1 MGASKRIAEI
11 YAQSLNF
18 HANNYT
24 QFITT
29 RFGNVLGSNGSVIPI
44 FRAQIENREPI
55 TLTHPD
61 VSRYFMTI
69 PEACQLVLEAGAM
82 GKGGEIFVFDMGEPV
97 RILDLAHKMIQ
108 MAGLV
113 PDKDIEI
120 RITGLRP
127 GEKLTEELLD
137 DNENTIPTHH
147 PKIKKA
153 MVRVYNYLQVK
164 PDIDLL
170 IHSANAG
177 SRGAAIVQQ
186 MKTLVPEF
194 ASQNS
199 EYSALDKGM
208 PANDPA

>member
-1 MGASKRIAEI
+1 
-11 YAQSLNF
+11 
-18 HANNYT
+18 
-24 QFITT
+24 
-29 RFGNVLGSNGSVIPI
+29 
-44 FRAQIENREPI
+44 
-55 TLTHPD
+55 
-61 VSRYFMTI
+61 
-69 PEACQLVLEAGAM
+69 
-82 GKGGEIFVFDMGEPV
+82 
-97 RILDLAHKMIQ
+97 

-113 PDKDIEI
+113 PEKDIEI

-170 IHSANAG
+170 VHSANAG
-177 SRGAAIVQQ
+177 SQGAEIVQQ

-199 EYSALDKGM
+199 VYSALDKGM